1 MDQMTSHRISS
12 KTVFYFTLKSIVLN
26 RLIMV
31 ALVCELNLVANSPC
45 GIAYVTAHDRSNRTY
60 RSHVLLKK
68 EEV

>member
-1 MDQMTSHRISS
+1 M
-12 KTVFYFTLKSIVLN
+12 LN